1 MIMNEPLV
9 FDIKRSSTSDG
20 PGLRTVVF
28 FKGCNL
34 DCFWCHNPEGKR
46 AHAEMAFFESKCI
59 GCATCKKICRSTREC
74 IACGECATFCPT
86 DALRLY
92 GKHYSADELFEIIS
106 TDKPYFDA
114 TGGGVTFSGGECMLY
129 PDYIAELASL
139 CKKNGIGVAIDTAGC
154 VPFDSFER
162 VLPYADLFL
171 YDLKAIDPDL
181 HKRGTGRENRLI
193 LENLDR
199 LIAAGKRIM
208 IRVPVI
214 PDFNDGDELERIK
227 DFCAKRALECEL
239 LPYHEF
245 GIDKKAALESFLGKN
260 RG

>member
-1 MIMNEPLV
+1 
-9 FDIKRSSTSDG
+9 
-20 PGLRTVVF
+20 
-28 FKGCNL
+28 
-34 DCFWCHNPEGKR
+34 
-46 AHAEMAFFESKCI
+46 
-59 GCATCKKICRSTREC
+59 
-74 IACGECATFCPT
+74 
-86 DALRLY
+86 
-92 GKHYSADELFEIIS
+92 
-106 TDKPYFDA
+106 
-114 TGGGVTFSGGECMLY
+114 MLY

-139 CKKNGIGVAIDTAGC
+139 CKENGISVAIDTAGC
-154 VPFDSFER
+154 VPFSSFER

-245 GIDKKAALESFLGKN
+245 GIDKKAALASFLEKN
-260 RG
+260 RA